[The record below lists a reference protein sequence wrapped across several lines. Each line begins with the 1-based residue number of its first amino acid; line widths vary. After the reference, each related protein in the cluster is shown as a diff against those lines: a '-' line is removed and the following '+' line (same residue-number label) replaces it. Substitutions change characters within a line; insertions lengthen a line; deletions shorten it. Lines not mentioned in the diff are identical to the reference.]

1 MAKTRSLAGI
11 VCAGARVHPCRLV
24 GTAMMMAVEAAPEA
38 AADNVENY
46 SADFES

>member
-1 MAKTRSLAGI
+1 MAGI
-11 VCAGARVHPCRLV
+11 VCAGVHRRLV

-46 SADFES
+46 SVDFES